1 MTEIDK
7 KYAEILADVFT
18 RFDISV
24 YSSNDT
30 DYITIVVEEK
40 DGEKGEKEYI
50 ISARLNEWENKRIEV
65 KITEERF
72 RYFASLLFCRE
83 NEENNIQFWNTEDID
98 WTVLREK
105 YTKEQKDYLLERG
118 SIFFN
123 LEVSF
128 SKREPYSFFGVKTKK
143 VQEFIKFIFFK
154 MEELN
159 SLIFDN
165 LFSFVSYVV
174 PLGLVEVFDENEIEL

>member
-1 MTEIDK
+1 MTEIDEL
-7 KYAEILADVFT
+7 YAEMLADEFT

-30 DYITIVVEEK
+30 DYIRIVVEEK

-50 ISARLNEWENKRIEV
+50 ISARLNDWENKRIEV

-72 RYFASLLFCRE
+72 RYFSSLLFCRE
-83 NEENNIQFWNTEDID
+83 NEENNIQYWNTKDID

-105 YTKEQKDYLLERG
+105 YTREQKDYLLERG
-118 SIFFN
+118 SMFFD
-123 LEVSF
+123 LVVSF
-128 SKREPYSFFGVKTKK
+128 SKHEPYSFFGVKTKK
-143 VQEFIKFIFFK
+143 VQEFIRFIFFK

-159 SLIFDN
+159 DLIFDN
-165 LFSFVSYVV
+165 LFSFYSYVV
-174 PLGLVEVFDENEIEL
+174 PLGLVDVFDENEVEL